1 MTNYKIVADPLVKE
15 DLIEARDFLNSR
27 RKGIGKKFISEYESI
42 LKNLQINPHYRLR
55 YKNVRCLPMKKFK
68 YMIHFKL
75 DDLNKLMHIY
85 SVLSTYQN
93 PTKNWL

>member
-1 MTNYKIVADPLVKE
+1 MIDYKIVADPLVKV

-27 RKGIGKKFISEYESI
+27 RKGFGKKFISEYESI
-42 LKNLQINPHYRLR
+42 LKNLQTNPHYQLR
-55 YKNVRCLPMKKFK
+55 YKNVRCLTMKKFK

-75 DDLNKLMHIY
+75 DDLNKLVHIY

-93 PTKNWL
+93 PNKHWL